1 MKFIYPAIFQ
11 KQDNGTFT
19 GYFPDLEGCTAK
31 GDTLEEAVDNAN
43 EALMDWISV
52 ELEEE
57 NHLPAV
63 SDLHDLAITPDQ
75 VVRNICITY
84 RFNDGWD
91 E

>member
-11 KQDNGTFT
+11 KQENGAYT
-19 GYFPDLEGCTAK
+19 GHFPDLEGCTAK

-43 EALMDWISV
+43 EALMYWISV

-63 SDLHDLAITPDQ
+63 SDLHDLILTQDQ
-75 VVRNICITY
+75 TVRNICITY

>member
-11 KQDNGTFT
+11 KQKNGAYT
-19 GYFPDLEGCTAK
+19 GHFPDLEGCTAE

-63 SDLHDLAITPDQ
+63 SDLHDLSLAKDQ